1 MATEKNCIRAQY
13 FNFFNF
19 YFLLSTSDIMW
30 LRKVIKAI
38 LVTIGIAVTN
48 LSRKKEFHIVWSY
61 ITVCMQ
67 ELHICSYC
75 ILLTLNLKKKKDT
88 VLVVKFCK
96 QQNCYILISVLI
108 HSWNNLVDN
117 ELFQCR
123 QKCKNLIKLYDLFCA
138 FQSFRAIS
146 ESIL

>member
-30 LRKVIKAI
+30 HRKVIKAI
-38 LVTIGIAVTN
+38 LVTIDIAVTN

-75 ILLTLNLKKKKDT
+75 ILLTLNLKKKKKDT

-117 ELFQCR
+117 ELF
-123 QKCKNLIKLYDLFCA
+123 
-138 FQSFRAIS
+138 
-146 ESIL
+146 